1 MVKMTKRAWVA
12 VVCGVLAVAML
23 VDRSA
28 LGADVL
34 RGVAALERCARARPA
49 AGAHADLRPLTG
61 LLLNAYLL
69 LASALALRRS
79 AVPGLAVR
87 VDVPWSTALVWFQAG
102 YFGVALVRVWDA
114 DWTCGTHPNGISGHF
129 LYYVYYAVLFW
140 FHVSHS
146 IRATTAETT
155 KGTRTSATAT
165 ATTTTTKKQMYIAR
179 AVKAILELLRVGYTV
194 CALGVLHATY
204 AHGYHS
210 LRQVLLGLLLSGV
223 FAATAVLW
231 CLRYPPRSITATD
244 RRRRAALLLAGNA
257 LGIVC
262 LGVLCVRGQR
272 PTAYRELALYA
283 VALVL
288 ALFYPA
294 I

>member
-1 MVKMTKRAWVA
+1 
-12 VVCGVLAVAML
+12 
-23 VDRSA
+23 
-28 LGADVL
+28 
-34 RGVAALERCARARPA
+34 
-49 AGAHADLRPLTG
+49 
-61 LLLNAYLL
+61 
-69 LASALALRRS
+69 
-79 AVPGLAVR
+79 
-87 VDVPWSTALVWFQAG
+87 
-102 YFGVALVRVWDA
+102 
-114 DWTCGTHPNGISGHF
+114 
-129 LYYVYYAVLFW
+129 
-140 FHVSHS
+140 
-146 IRATTAETT
+146 
-155 KGTRTSATAT
+155 
-165 ATTTTTKKQMYIAR
+165 MYIAC

-288 ALFYPA
+288 ALFHPA